1 MEWRS
6 CSRKYALIGGADYC
20 VFSWVAALKSVCL
33 ANKLNIIHGRK
44 RLDVGYIL
52 YVLQA
57 LDILSNSLVKMLE
70 YGTICFYG
78 WFALLIFFNYSFLLE
93 SLVGLAGA
101 FQTVGSVV
109 FFYQKLGLH
118 LFRLR
123 ELRVT
128 QRFLTVSSS
137 FEEKNFFRQLSLA
150 YRWNFSSIYNRCKN
164 LVNG

>member
-1 MEWRS
+1 MKNSNGRQGTVARRS
-6 CSRKYALIGGADYC
+6 SFLQRSR
-20 VFSWVAALKSVCL
+20 
-33 ANKLNIIHGRK
+33 NRK
-44 RLDVGYIL
+44 K
-52 YVLQA
+52 A
-57 LDILSNSLVKMLE
+57 LSNTKFPQAGE
-70 YGTICFYG
+70 IARIWDHPFYG

-93 SLVGLAGA
+93 SLAGLAGA

-137 FEEKNFFRQLSLA
+137 FEEKNFF
-150 YRWNFSSIYNRCKN
+150 
-164 LVNG
+164 G

>member
-1 MEWRS
+1 
-6 CSRKYALIGGADYC
+6 
-20 VFSWVAALKSVCL
+20 
-33 ANKLNIIHGRK
+33 
-44 RLDVGYIL
+44 
-52 YVLQA
+52 
-57 LDILSNSLVKMLE
+57 MLRNVD
-70 YGTICFYG
+70 
-78 WFALLIFFNYSFLLE
+78 FFNYSFFLE
-93 SLVGLAGA
+93 SLAGLAGA

-109 FFYQKLGLH
+109 YQKLGLH

-150 YRWNFSSIYNRCKN
+150 YRLNVSSIYNRFKN

>member
-1 MEWRS
+1 MYS
-6 CSRKYALIGGADYC
+6 MP
-20 VFSWVAALKSVCL
+20 
-33 ANKLNIIHGRK
+33 
-44 RLDVGYIL
+44 
-52 YVLQA
+52 

-70 YGTICFYG
+70 YGTIRFYG
-78 WFALLIFFNYSFLLE
+78 WVALLIFFNYSFLLE
-93 SLVGLAGA
+93 SLAGLAGA

-137 FEEKNFFRQLSLA
+137 FEEKNFFGQLSLA
-150 YRWNFSSIYNRCKN
+150 YRWNFSQIYNWCKN